1 MGSHKK
7 NKKINENK
15 NTKPSAPE
23 DGEFKDLD
31 ELIAHIDELNRRRE
45 EMSSK
50 TKELIKGDKE
60 AISKMKEDKK
70 DNAEVDKA
78 LEDTEDKES
87 SSKDAKKESPKKE
100 SLKKENNK
108 KESIKKESIKEESKS
123 DLDDITQ
130 EKTDDDD
137 DELDYLDDD
146 ESSARVK
153 LDFFDNDNR
162 TQIRKENPN
171 YLRHDNKPEKSLIVV
186 VGAIVAALFVCMF
199 VALGIDSKNKVDD
212 ETVKIQTLSKKF
224 IDEKT
229 IDKVAMMQTVN
240 DLYAALDAEDNEKA
254 KSYIYSSNGKDDE
267 GIDEGLAK
275 LKEDIA
281 LSKKLTGTSQMNFTE
296 CYIQKGLH
304 KNEYIVYMKF
314 IMNISGVSTPAPGIY
329 RYYMI
334 DDVKDEDKTVE
345 ETTVAEETTGD
356 TAVAD
361 ETTSEAATEESKEPA
376 KAEVKHN
383 YKLMLISYD
392 SDSEIY
398 SYMAKM
404 QDCNSITALF
414 KQVNKEY
421 NNALENDSQ
430 LKAIV
435 DALENKEDTKKDN
448 KEETTEAET
457 TTEAVSETIAE
468 ETTAEETTSEEL
480 PSEDTVEEDAE

>member
-130 EKTDDDD
+130 EKTDDD

-361 ETTSEAATEESKEPA
+361 ETTSEAAAEESKEPA

-404 QDCNSITALF
+404 QDCNSVTALF